1 MYSTVCVKC
10 GYLSGAKC
18 KWLACGP
25 ADGTATPWSLASL
38 KYRRGSAI
46 LVPAFFTQVVL
57 EERPLNGCHSSWK
70 VSYQQKH
77 NHCII
82 VQCNDTSMAS
92 RWHQVSKFRR
102 SRIQIIM
109 NLLQHEAQVFSAFY
123 DHWFFFISWGQ
134 LTPCPEMMNR
144 HSHFGNGGF

>member
-1 MYSTVCVKC
+1 MYSVCQMW
-10 GYLSGAKC
+10 LSVWNKMQMIGM
-18 KWLACGP
+18 
-25 ADGTATPWSLASL
+25 WSSWWHCHRLISCFI
-38 KYRRGSAI
+38 KIQKGFCHSSTGF
-46 LVPAFFTQVVL
+46 FFTQVVL